1 MIPIITIRNIV
12 SVGGLNQ
19 MRISSQ
25 APIENATTTV
35 VPQTKPNVE
44 VGEINKMINVQQQSQ
59 QEEQPTKETL
69 DRAVNALNEFM
80 EFHSKNSKFVL
91 HDGLNRYFVQVV
103 DTETDEVVREIPPKK
118 LLDAYYT
125 MQKYLGMVVDEII

>member
-1 MIPIITIRNIV
+1 
-12 SVGGLNQ
+12 

-25 APIENATTTV
+25 APNESVTTTAGTQV
-35 VPQTKPNVE
+35 KSSIVE
-44 VGEINKMINVQQQSQ
+44 VNDMDKMIKVQQNSQ
-59 QEEQPTKETL
+59 HEEQPAKETL
-69 DRAVNALNEFM
+69 ERAVNALNEFM

-125 MQKYLGMVVDEII
+125 MQKYLGMVVDETI